1 MNGEMPGLADLGW
14 AVVHVSDV
22 AKAHVDALEAEGVVG
37 QRYACAIEHASM
49 ADVAEILRE
58 EYKGSNYKIPKRK
71 IPGFVLRIG
80 ALFDRTLSLA
90 VGDLGLRQDISS
102 KKIRSDLNFNPK
114 SLNQMVIDMAESMI
128 KFKVV

>member
-1 MNGEMPGLADLGW
+1 
-14 AVVHVSDV
+14 
-22 AKAHVDALEAEGVVG
+22 
-37 QRYACAIEHASM
+37 M